1 MVRATVWLMCISIAS
16 CTLAVD
22 PYSEWQWYLG
32 DPGRSHYSRLDEI
45 NTENVHQ
52 LEVAWTYRTGDARQD
67 NRSEMQSNPI
77 VIDGVLYTTTPGVRV
92 IALNA
97 ASGEKIW
104 EFDPYEGAPQM
115 RRDTRHRGVT
125 FWENEE
131 GEQDRIFVSAGLNLY
146 ALDARTGS
154 PVAGFGLNG
163 KIDMRTGID
172 RDTTGMY
179 VHSRTPGV
187 IYNDLLIFG
196 SRVLDGTLAT
206 APGDIRAFDVRT
218 GEMRWIFHTIPH
230 PGEFGYETWPP
241 DAYTY
246 AGGANS
252 WAGMALDKERGIV
265 YAPTGSPASDF
276 WGGNRKG
283 ENLYG
288 NSLIALNAETG
299 ERIWHFQVVRHDLWD
314 RDLPAP
320 PNLVTVER
328 EGKKTDAVAQ
338 VTKSGHVFVFDRE
351 SGESLF
357 PLEEKEYPPSDI
369 RGEEAWPTQVFPLAP
384 KPFAR
389 QTFSEDDYTDISPEA
404 NAYVRN
410 RMEGIKKGGQYIPP
424 SLEGVL
430 ILPGFDGGAE
440 WGGAAYDIETGV
452 LYVNSNEMPWIH
464 QMIDLEKERT
474 VGGRLYAAHCAACHG
489 GDRAGDPSNT
499 YPSLLNIRQRMSRKE
514 MQEIIANGK
523 GIMPGF
529 PTLSE
534 QERMSI
540 SAFLRN
546 EDALLEAEKDADGL
560 NLRAPFGYTG
570 FNRFFDQEGY
580 PAIKPPWGTLN
591 AINLNTGLY
600 EWTTT
605 LGEFEELTDR
615 GIPPTGTENYGGPVV
630 TAGGLLFIAATKDE
644 KIRAF
649 DKATG
654 NVLWEA
660 ALPAGGYATPSTYE
674 INGKQYLVIGCGG
687 GKMGTK
693 SGDSIVAFALP

>member
-1 MVRATVWLMCISIAS
+1 MSGRF
-16 CTLAVD
+16 LALFFVFLFGCEQHID
-22 PYSEWQWYLG
+22 VYSSWHWYLG
-32 DPGRSHYSRLDEI
+32 DPGRTHYSKLDQI
-45 NTENVHQ
+45 TKENVSQ
-52 LEVAWTYRTGDARQD
+52 LEVAWVHRTGDARED

-77 VIDGVLYTTTPGVRV
+77 IVDGLLYTTTPSVRL
-92 IALNA
+92 IAIEA
-97 ASGEKIW
+97 ATGEKIW
-104 EFDPYEGAPQM
+104 EFDPYEGLPQEQ
-115 RRDTRHRGVT
+115 RDARHRGVT
-125 FWENEE
+125 FWENEGGKE
-131 GEQDRIFVSAGLNLY
+131 DRIFVSAGLNLY
-146 ALDARTGS
+146 ALDAK
-154 PVAGFGLNG
+154 AGTPILSFGENG
-163 KIDMRTGID
+163 KIDMRTGIE

-187 IYNDLLIFG
+187 VYKDLLIFG
-196 SRVLDGTLAT
+196 SRVLDGALAA

-218 GEMRWIFHTIPH
+218 GEMRWTFHTIPH
-230 PGEFGYETWPP
+230 PGEYGYETWPE

-246 AGGANS
+246 AGGANN
-252 WAGMALDKERGIV
+252 WAGMALDEERGIV
-265 YAPTGSPASDF
+265 FAPTGSPAFDF

-320 PNLVTVER
+320 PNLVTIQR
-328 EGKKTDAVAQ
+328 DGQTIDAVAQ

-351 SGESLF
+351 TGESLF

-369 RGEEAWPTQVFPLAP
+369 PGEHAWPTQVFPTIPA
-384 KPFAR
+384 PFAR
-389 QTFSEDDYTDISPEA
+389 QTFSEEEYTDISPEA
-404 NAYVRN
+404 NAYVRE
-410 RMEGIKKGGQYIPP
+410 RMVGIRKGGQYIPP
-424 SLEGVL
+424 SLDGVL

-440 WGGAAYDIETGV
+440 WGGAAYDIESGI

-499 YPSLLNIRQRMSRKE
+499 YPSLIGIRQRASRKDLHT
-514 MQEIIANGK
+514 ILAKGK

-529 PTLSE
+529 PTLTESE
-534 QERMSI
+534 RNSI
-540 SAFLRN
+540 ISFIRN
-546 EDALLEAEKDADGL
+546 EDELQSIDNNGGEPV
-560 NLRAPFGYTG
+560 LRSPFGYTG

-591 AINLNTGLY
+591 AINLNTGQF

-605 LGEFEELTDR
+605 LGEFEELTAR

-649 DKATG
+649 DKSTG
-654 NVLWEA
+654 EVLWEA
-660 ALPAGGYATPSTYE
+660 QLPAGGYATPSTYWA
-674 INGKQYLVIGCGG
+674 NGKQYIVIGCGG

-693 SGDSIVAFALP
+693 SGDAIIAFALP

>member
-1 MVRATVWLMCISIAS
+1 M
-16 CTLAVD
+16 
-22 PYSEWQWYLG
+22 G
-32 DPGRSHYSRLDEI
+32 DPGRTHYSSLDQI
-45 NTENVHQ
+45 STDNVHQ
-52 LEVAWTYRTGDARQD
+52 LKVAWTYNTGDARED

-77 VIDGVLYTTTPGVRV
+77 VVDGVLYTTTPGVRL
-92 IALNA
+92 IALDA
-97 ASGEKIW
+97 ATGEKLW
-104 EFDPYEGAPQM
+104 EFDPYDGKPQLQ
-115 RRDTRHRGVT
+115 RDSRHRGVT
-125 FWENEE
+125 FWENERG
-131 GEQDRIFVSAGLNLY
+131 GEDRIFVSAGLNLY
-146 ALDARTGS
+146 ALDASTGI
-154 PVAGFGLNG
+154 PIKDFGVSG
-163 KIDMRTGID
+163 KVDMRTGIE
-172 RDTTGMY
+172 RDTTGLY

-187 IYNDLLIFG
+187 VYKDLLIFG
-196 SRVLDGTLAT
+196 SRVLDGALAA

-230 PGEFGYETWPP
+230 PGEYGYDTWPP

-246 AGGANS
+246 AGGANN
-252 WAGMALDKERGIV
+252 WAGMALDEDRGIV
-265 YAPTGSPASDF
+265 YAPTGSPAFDF

-288 NSLIALNAETG
+288 NTLIALNAETG
-299 ERIWHFQVVRHDLWD
+299 ERIWHFQIVRHDLWD

-320 PNLVTVER
+320 PNLVTIQR
-328 EGKKTDAVAQ
+328 EGVSIDAVAQ

-351 SGESLF
+351 TGESLF
-357 PLEEKEYPPSDI
+357 PLEEKEYPASDI
-369 RGEEAWPTQVFPLAP
+369 PGEHAWPTQVLPVEP

-389 QTFSEDDYTDISPEA
+389 QTFSEQDYTDISPEA
-404 NAYVRN
+404 NAYVRE
-410 RMEGIKKGGQYIPP
+410 RMEGVRKGGQYIPP
-424 SLEGVL
+424 SLDGVL

-440 WGGAAYDIETGV
+440 WGGAGYDVETGI

-499 YPSLLNIRQRMSRKE
+499 YPSLIDIKQRFSRKNLH
-514 MQEIIANGK
+514 EIVQNGK

-534 QERMSI
+534 SERTSI
-540 SAFLRN
+540 VSFLRN
-546 EDALLEAEKDADGL
+546 EDELQRVDEEGEEPT
-560 NLRAPFGYTG
+560 LRSPFGYTG

-591 AINLNTGLY
+591 AINLNTGEY

-605 LGEFEELTDR
+605 LGEFDELTAR
-615 GIPPTGTENYGGPVV
+615 GIAPTGTENYGGPVI
-630 TAGGLLFIAATKDE
+630 TAGGLLFIAATMDE

-654 NVLWEA
+654 DVLWEA
-660 ALPAGGYATPSTYE
+660 QLPAGGYATPSTYWA
-674 INGKQYLVIGCGG
+674 NGKQYLVIGCGG

-693 SGDSIVAFALP
+693 SGDAIIAFALP